1 MASPIIELSSPRD
14 RVSGLICAILCSIG
28 LGLAVALGRVAFDGG
43 TTPLMVALCRS
54 VFSIG
59 LMAAICV
66 ATGQSLRPP
75 KGSWP
80 HLLFLGLLFSHMAFG
95 NIGSTKYI
103 PVGLAALLF
112 FVYPPVVALINAVAV
127 RRAPSLIKV
136 AAIVTSFAGLAVM
149 LGVGF
154 EELDPRG
161 VVIGLTAG
169 IACAVNMV
177 WLSRRAT
184 GLHPFVIVFYQSI
197 IAAVVMLVLAVQL
210 DELRLP
216 TMTSGWWGLWSVV
229 LLQSCSISLF
239 YFAIRRIGA
248 EPTAMLNNLQP
259 VASIV
264 GAMFLFQEFL
274 TIERVFGA
282 AMALGGILL
291 MQWTDARRRRGRAKA
306 P

>member
-1 MASPIIELSSPRD
+1 MTSPSIDVANPRD
-14 RVSGLICAILCSIG
+14 RASGLICAILCSIG
-28 LGLAVALGRVAFDGG
+28 LGLAVAFGRIAFDGG
-43 TTPLMVALCRS
+43 TTPLTVALFRS

-59 LMAAICV
+59 LIAALCRI
-66 ATGQSLRPP
+66 TGQSLRPP
-75 KGSWP
+75 KGAWP
-80 HLLFLGLLFSHMAFG
+80 HLLFLGLLFAHMAFG

-112 FVYPPVVALINAVAV
+112 FVYPPVVALINAVAD
-127 RRAPSLIKV
+127 RRAPSVVKV
-136 AAIVTSFAGLAVM
+136 AAILTAFAGLAVM

-154 EELDPRG
+154 GDLDPRG
-161 VVIGLTAG
+161 VIIGLTAG

-184 GLHPFVIVFYQSI
+184 GLHPFVIVFYQSCV
-197 IAAVVMLVLAVQL
+197 ASVVMLVLAIQM

-216 TMTSGWWGLWSVV
+216 NMVGGWWGLWLVV
-229 LLQSCSISLF
+229 LLQSCSIPLF

-274 TIERVFGA
+274 TLDRVLGA
-282 AMALGGILL
+282 GMVLGGILL
-291 MQWTDARRRRGRAKA
+291 MQWTDARERRLRAG
-306 P
+306 

>member
-1 MASPIIELSSPRD
+1 MTAPITDAANPRD
-14 RVSGLICAILCSIG
+14 RASGLICAILCSIG
-28 LGLAVALGRVAFDGG
+28 LGLAVAFGRVAFDGG
-43 TTPLMVALCRS
+43 TTPLTVALCRS
-54 VFSIG
+54 IFSIG
-59 LMAAICV
+59 LIV
-66 ATGQSLRPP
+66 ALCRVTGQSLRPP

-80 HLLFLGLLFSHMAFG
+80 HLLFLGLLFAHMAFG

-112 FVYPPVVALINAVAV
+112 FVYPPVVALINAVAD
-127 RRAPSLIKV
+127 RKPPSLVKV
-136 AAIVTSFAGLAVM
+136 AAMLTSFAGLAVM

-154 EELDPRG
+154 ADLDIRG
-161 VVIGLTAG
+161 VAIGLTAG

-184 GLHPFVIVFYQSI
+184 GLHPFVIVFYQSCV
-197 IAAVVMLVLAVQL
+197 ASVVMLVLAIQL

-216 TMTSGWWGLWSVV
+216 DMAGGWWGLSLVV
-229 LLQSCSISLF
+229 LLQSCSIPLF

-248 EPTAMLNNLQP
+248 EPTAMVNNLQP

-274 TIERVFGA
+274 TVDRVIGA
-282 AMALGGILL
+282 AMVLGGILL
-291 MQWTDARRRRGRAKA
+291 MQWTDAWARRLKA
-306 P
+306 G

>member
-1 MASPIIELSSPRD
+1 MTSANIDVASRRD

-54 VFSIG
+54 VFSVG

-112 FVYPPVVALINAVAV
+112 FVYPPVVALLNAVAD
-127 RRAPSLIKV
+127 RRAPGLLKV
-136 AAIVTSFAGLAVM
+136 AAILTSFAGLAVM

-154 EELDPRG
+154 GDLDPRG
-161 VVIGLTAG
+161 VIIGLTAG

-197 IAAVVMLVLAVQL
+197 IASVVMFVLAVQF
-210 DELRLP
+210 DELRFP
-216 TMTSGWWGLWSVV
+216 TMVSGWWGLSLVV

-248 EPTAMLNNLQP
+248 ERTAMLNNLQP

-274 TIERVFGA
+274 TIDRVFGA
-282 AMALGGILL
+282 VMVLGGILM
-291 MQWTDARRRRGRAKA
+291 MQWIDARAKR
-306 P
+306 